1 MSFPISKDVPSSL
14 FPASLGPWHAALW
27 MCQWWPV
34 VPEMFS
40 PRFPGMIGYGMAKA
54 AVHQL
59 CQSLAGKSSG
69 LPPGAAAVALLP

>member
-1 MSFPISKDVPSSL
+1 MSFPLYIDVPGSL
-14 FPASLGPWHAALW
+14 FLASLGPWHGALW
-27 MCQWWPV
+27 TCQWRPV

-40 PRFPGMIGYGMAKA
+40 ACFPGMIGYGMAKA

-59 CQSLAGKSSG
+59 CRSLAGKNSG

>member
-1 MSFPISKDVPSSL
+1 MSFPLSIDVPGSL
-14 FPASLGPWHAALW
+14 FLASLGPPGALW
-27 MCQWWPV
+27 TCRWQPV
-34 VPEMFS
+34 VTEMFS

-59 CQSLAGKSSG
+59 CRSLAGKNSG